1 MSPLSPNNALLS
13 DVPQKT
19 GNGSPRSLKKNMDK
33 NLPTEKV
40 PQKFRWRL
48 LAFNIIAALL
58 IFLVLVI
65 FRLPILINADYFLT
79 YDEAYQALQ
88 ILSLQEGGPISFYY
102 EGERYAGIF
111 LGIAAIPFYWLLGVG
126 ALAYKLPGTL
136 AYALYVLTV
145 FWVVKS
151 FRPSAALIA
160 VLLVILSSPAILF
173 ISSNNWQHNLI
184 FFLGNILFL
193 CFFKINE
200 SKVPRTGL
208 VFLLGFVMGF
218 AIYSYTY
225 SILYIATIA
234 ILYVLSS
241 KQWEVIR
248 NTFSPSKIVAQF
260 QDSPSNK
267 LKLVLILDGVIIFF
281 IAAILFSYVFGG
293 FGIDIGG
300 HSILQINKLHK
311 PVGQLL
317 VIVILRI
324 LISNKDIKTKIRRF
338 KNLFVTGNSYF
349 KRLTVIGLIGFLIG
363 ISPRIASILT
373 SETKKGGQGFD
384 VDLIPT
390 NTITYLWKLVVYD
403 FPELLGVRVPLLTL
417 FRSDLTL
424 WNLIN
429 GILAAGV
436 VFLVIKSVV
445 FFFGSRRKELGKII
459 RLKRQTF
466 EPSLVFAVFPV
477 LICVAVLISQNGP
490 DVRYLLPL
498 HGVVAVFGALYLDHL
513 RQAQKK
519 QFTFLL
525 VLWLGFGFVNT
536 CYFYTHTSKTY
547 YLYHPA
553 SDTYRAKGKG
563 LVQNLSVTKMTSPY
577 ADIIRYCKQTG
588 ISYAYSDY
596 ETAGM
601 ISFLTQRNVQVGD
614 YTNNDGAKS
623 IGRVLA
629 KEKDFAIIIPSSQ
642 EKEFSAYQEFLEKK
656 DIEYVLEKTE
666 GGFLVFR
673 NFEGTS
679 TEINSLRSLGT
690 L

>member
-1 MSPLSPNNALLS
+1 
-13 DVPQKT
+13 
-19 GNGSPRSLKKNMDK
+19 MDK
-33 NLPTEKV
+33 NLSTKKV
-40 PQKFRWRL
+40 PSKFRWRL
-48 LAFNIIAALL
+48 LTYNITATLV

-65 FRLPILINADYFLT
+65 FRLPILINGDIFLT

-111 LGIAAIPFYWLLGVG
+111 LGIAAIPFYWLLGVETF
-126 ALAYKLPGTL
+126 AYKLPGTL

-145 FWVVKS
+145 FWVVKK

-160 VLLVILSSPAILF
+160 VLLVIFSSPAILF
-173 ISSNNWQHNLI
+173 ISSNNWPHNLTL
-184 FFLGNILFL
+184 FLGNILFL

-200 SKVPRTGL
+200 SEVPRAGP

-248 NTFSPSKIVAQF
+248 NTFSPGKIVAQF

-324 LISNKDIKTKIRRF
+324 LISNKDVKTKIIQF

-349 KRLTVIGLIGFLIG
+349 KRLTVIGLFGFLIG

-390 NTITYLWKLVVYD
+390 NTVTYLWKLVFYD
-403 FPELLGVRVPLLTL
+403 FPELLGVKTPLISL

-424 WNLIN
+424 WNLLN

-436 VFLVIKSVV
+436 VLLVIKSVV
-445 FFFGSRRKELGKII
+445 FFFGSRRKELGKIF

-466 EPSLVFAVFPV
+466 EPSLVFAVFPI
-477 LICVAVLISQNGP
+477 LICIAVLISKNGP

-513 RQAQKK
+513 RQGQNK
-519 QFTFLL
+519 QFAFLL
-525 VLWLGFGFVNT
+525 ALWLGFGIVNT
-536 CYFYTHTSKTY
+536 CYFYKHTSKTY
-547 YLYHPA
+547 NLYHPT

-563 LVQNLSVTKMTSPY
+563 LVHNLSIVRMSSPY
-577 ADIIRYCKQTG
+577 DGIIKFCQEKG
-588 ISYAYSDY
+588 ISFAYSNY

-601 ISFLTQRNVQVGD
+601 ITFLTRQNVKVGD
-614 YTNNDGAKS
+614 YRNNDGAKS
-623 IGRVLA
+623 IGSVLA

-642 EKEFSAYQEFLEKK
+642 EKEFSAYQEFLKK
-656 DIEYVLEKTE
+656 KGIEYVREKTE
-666 GGFLVFR
+666 GGFWVFR
-673 NFEGTS
+673 DFEGAA

>member
-1 MSPLSPNNALLS
+1 L
-13 DVPQKT
+13 KT
-19 GNGSPRSLKKNMDK
+19 NMDK
-33 NLPTEKV
+33 NLLTEKV

-79 YDEAYQALQ
+79 YDEAHQALQ

-111 LGIAAIPFYWLLGVG
+111 LGIAAIPFYWLLGVE
-126 ALAYKLPGTL
+126 ALAYKLPGTI
-136 AYALYVLTV
+136 AYSLYVLSV
-145 FWVVKS
+145 YWIVKNI
-151 FRPSAALIA
+151 RPSAALTA

-184 FFLGNILFL
+184 FFLGNIIFL
-193 CFFKINE
+193 GFFKINE
-200 SKVPRTGL
+200 SEVPRAGP

-241 KQWEVIR
+241 KHWEVIR
-248 NTFSPSKIVAQF
+248 NTFSPSKIVSQF

-324 LISNKDIKTKIRRF
+324 LISNKDIKNKIRWF
-338 KNLFVTGNSYF
+338 KNLFVTGNSNF
-349 KRLTVIGLIGFLIG
+349 KRLTVIGLLGVLIG

-390 NTITYLWKLVVYD
+390 NTVTYLWKLVFYD
-403 FPELLGVRVPLLTL
+403 FPELFGVKAPLISL

-424 WNLIN
+424 WSLLN
-429 GILAAGV
+429 GVLAAGV
-436 VFLVIKSVV
+436 VLLVIKSVV

-477 LICVAVLISQNGP
+477 LICFAVLISKNGP
-490 DVRYLLPL
+490 DVRYLIPL

-513 RQAQKK
+513 RQNQNKL
-519 QFTFLL
+519 FVFFLA
-525 VLWLGFGFVNT
+525 LWLGFGIVNT

-547 YLYHPA
+547 YLYHPT

-563 LVQNLSVTKMTSPY
+563 LVHNLSIVRMSSPY
-577 ADIIRYCKQTG
+577 DGIIKFCQEKG
-588 ISYAYSDY
+588 IFLAYSNY

-601 ISFLTQRNVQVGD
+601 ITFLTQRNVQVGD
-614 YTNNDGAKS
+614 YTNNDAAKS
-623 IGRVLA
+623 ISSVLA
-629 KEKDFAIIIPSSQ
+629 KEMDFAIIIPSSQ
-642 EKEFSAYQEFLEKK
+642 EKVFSAYQEFLEKK
-656 DIEYVLEKTE
+656 DIEYLLEKTE